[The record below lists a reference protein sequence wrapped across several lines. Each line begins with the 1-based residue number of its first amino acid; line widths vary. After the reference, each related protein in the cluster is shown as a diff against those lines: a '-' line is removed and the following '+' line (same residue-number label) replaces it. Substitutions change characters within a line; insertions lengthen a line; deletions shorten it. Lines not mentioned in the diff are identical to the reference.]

1 MYSNVYDI
9 LQVKKDIKQCEH
21 YDSVSAKKLFSIN
34 TYTDIVMYIPIKILS
49 ARHQYYNYTINH
61 VQYFHHKHI
70 CHRHLCH
77 KHFHHIT
84 NCSVWFYVFFEKV
97 PIYILCKS

>member
-34 TYTDIVMYIPIKILS
+34 TVY
-49 ARHQYYNYTINH
+49 R
-61 VQYFHHKHI
+61 
-70 CHRHLCH
+70 
-77 KHFHHIT
+77 
-84 NCSVWFYVFFEKV
+84 
-97 PIYILCKS
+97 